1 MKRITLFAAAMLL
14 LATAANAQ
22 QSQLK
27 EQYPSYIEVNGVA
40 EREITPDK
48 IYINITINERDSKG
62 KITVEEQEQQM
73 IAALKSLGIDTRED
87 LKVSDMSSSKFKRK
101 EAVTVKHYQL
111 LITEPAII
119 GDVYDI
125 LQQIGITSI
134 DIAQIT
140 HSEIDKYRAEV
151 RKEAIANTRTTASEL
166 AEAIGQSIGKAFYI
180 QYYNN
185 SAYNSNIMRTV
196 AFNSAKLAD
205 GTVIEQ
211 PEFKKIKLTASVNAK
226 FVLE

>member
-22 QSQLK
+22 QSQQEEK
-27 EQYPSYIEVNGVA
+27 FPSYIEVNGVA

-62 KITVEEQEQQM
+62 KITVEQQEQQM
-73 IAALKSLGIDTRED
+73 IAALKSLGLDIQKD
-87 LKVSDMSSSKFKRK
+87 LKVSDMSSSKFKRNQ
-101 EAVTVKHYQL
+101 AVTVKHYQL

-125 LQQIGITSI
+125 LQQIGITAISI
-134 DIAQIT
+134 DQIT
-140 HSEIDKYRAEV
+140 HSEIEKYRAEV
-151 RKEAIANTRTTASEL
+151 RKEAIVNARTTASEL

-180 QYYNN
+180 KYVNDN
-185 SAYNSNIMRTV
+185 FTMPMIGFGV
-196 AFNSAKLAD
+196 AKRNVDK
-205 GTVIEQ
+205 VVEQ
-211 PEFKKIKLTASVNAK
+211 PQIKDIKLTASVDAK